1 MDKPNWPRYSL
12 FAAGELLLVVAGIF
26 IALQVDNW
34 NEDRIQR
41 DQIKEYVIALKSDL
55 QRDTAM
61 VSSISK
67 QMRFT
72 LNRIDTLSDFAR
84 RGALGRLSNLDL
96 YFLTESAGYAP
107 YQWNRSAM
115 EQLKSSGALSKI
127 RNTELVNKIT
137 AYDSFTRHLDG
148 DYANDR
154 DLMLDAMNF
163 SDEVIDSN
171 YVFDDDAIL
180 VWRQI
185 YEEPYSFPPVKLYE
199 LHKNT
204 ELNLLTSDETRLR
217 ILVNKY
223 SKLGGLK
230 ARTDR
235 ELPELLESA
244 NNLVGLIEAEYQD

>member
-1 MDKPNWPRYSL
+1 LDKPNWPGRLLY
-12 FAAGELLLVVAGIF
+12 AAGELLLVIAGIF

-41 DQIKEYVIALKSDL
+41 EQIKEYAIALKSDL

-61 VSSISK
+61 VSSISI

-84 RGALGRLSNLDL
+84 RGELGRLSNLDL
-96 YFLTESAGYAP
+96 YFLTNNAGYAP

-127 RNTELVNKIT
+127 RNTELANKIT
-137 AYDSFTRHLDG
+137 AYDSFTHHLDG

-154 DLMLDAMNF
+154 DLMLDALHF
-163 SDEVIDSN
+163 ADEVIDSN
-171 YVFDDDAIL
+171 YVVDDEVIA
-180 VWRQI
+180 VWRQL
-185 YEEPYSFPPVKLYE
+185 YGEPYSFPPKKLYE
-199 LHKNT
+199 LYKNT
-204 ELNLLTSDETRLR
+204 ELNLLTTDETTLR

-223 SKLGGLK
+223 GELGGLK
-230 ARTDR
+230 ARTDH
-235 ELPELLESA
+235 ELPKLLESA
-244 NNLVGLIEAEYQD
+244 HELVGLLEAEYPD